1 MMKRHLPTQRPLL
14 GPALNLDARIPADHV
29 LRKIQQAVDF
39 EFVYNEVEHLYG
51 AVGRPSVPPPVLLK
65 MMVLLFLFNVPSE
78 RELMRTIPLRLDWLW
93 FLGYELDA
101 DVPNH
106 SVLSKARRRWGVD
119 VFHALLRR
127 VIESCVA
134 AGLVGGKKVFI
145 DASLIDANASV
156 DSIVDTDKLAREL
169 ATRLDGDPEGGG
181 PDAPPPSEPPPSK
194 SSHEKRASARYRSST
209 DPDAT
214 GTKHGTGKMRLRY
227 ATHRVV
233 DATAGVITASVIG
246 PGHEN
251 EAERLQQVLEQHEEH
266 TGISAQTPVADTK
279 YGTREN
285 LLHCHEA
292 GLTPHIRPYRA
303 SYGKREGMFCDCEFR
318 YDAAADLYRC
328 PAGQELTRRQRQK
341 EKGGYRYAAPQRV
354 CAACP
359 ARHLCTTSKTAPR
372 RILRL
377 DNQDVI
383 DAFAKQCRSPEARA
397 DLKQRFWM
405 MEGSFAQSIRM
416 GYKRARWRGLWR
428 VQIQDLIIAALQN
441 ALLLARRAPNYL
453 KRLIRTLFTW
463 LRGPIRTIRL
473 TDAYVTLV
481 LSPVPSLAGSAA

>member
-14 GPALNLDARIPADHV
+14 GAALNLDTRIPADHV
-29 LRKIQQAVDF
+29 LRKIEQAVDF

-93 FLGYELDA
+93 FLGYELDT

-106 SVLSKARRRWGVD
+106 SVLSKARRRWGVE
-119 VFHALLRR
+119 VFHTLLRR
-127 VIESCVA
+127 VIDSCLA

-156 DSIVDTDKLAREL
+156 DSLVDTDKLAREL
-169 ATRLDGDPEGGG
+169 TTRLDGNPEGGG
-181 PDAPPPSEPPPSK
+181 SDGTPPEPPPST
-194 SSHEKRASARYRSST
+194 SSHQKRTAARYRSST

-214 GTKHGTGKMRLRY
+214 GTKHGTGKMRARY

-251 EAERLQQVLEQHEEH
+251 EAERLEQVLEQHHEH
-266 TGISAQTPVADTK
+266 TAIAVQIPVADTK

-285 LLHCHEA
+285 LLRCNEA

-303 SYGKREGMFCDCEFR
+303 NYGKREGMFGDCEFR
-318 YDAAADLYRC
+318 YDAAADVYRC
-328 PAGQELTRRQRQK
+328 PAGQQLTRRQRRK
-341 EKGGYRYAAPQRV
+341 DKGGYRYAAPQRV
-354 CAACP
+354 CRGCP
-359 ARHLCTTSKTAPR
+359 ARHLCTSAKTAPR

-405 MEGSFAQSIRM
+405 MEGSFAHSTRM

-428 VQIQDLIIAALQN
+428 VQIQDLLIAALQN
-441 ALLLARRAPNYL
+441 ALVLIRRAPDYL
-453 KRLIRTLFTW
+453 YQLASALLTW
-463 LRGPIRTIRL
+463 LRPTIQIRRMTVASVKL
-473 TDAYVTLV
+473 A
-481 LSPVPSLAGSAA
+481 LSPARSLG

>member
-14 GPALNLDARIPADHV
+14 GAALNLDARIPADHV
-29 LRKIQQAVDF
+29 LRKMTQAVDF
-39 EFVYNEVEHLYG
+39 EFVYDEVEHLYG

-93 FLGYELDA
+93 FLGYELDT

-106 SVLSKARRRWGVD
+106 SVLSKARRRWGVE
-119 VFHALLRR
+119 VFHTLLRR
-127 VIESCVA
+127 VIQACVA
-134 AGLVGGKKVFI
+134 AGLVEGKKVFI

-156 DSIVDTDKLAREL
+156 DSLVDTDKLAREL
-169 ATRLDGDPEGGG
+169 MSRLDGEPGGG
-181 PDAPPPSEPPPSK
+181 DPDGTSPPDPPPST
-194 SSHEKRASARYRSST
+194 SSHQKRTSARYRSST
-209 DPDAT
+209 DADAT
-214 GTKHGTGKMRLRY
+214 GTKHGTGKMRARY

-251 EAERLQQVLEQHEEH
+251 EAERLDQVLEQHKQH
-266 TGISAQTPVADTK
+266 TGIAAKTPVADTK
-279 YGTREN
+279 YGTHEN
-285 LLHCHEA
+285 LVHCKEA

-303 SYGKREGMFCDCEFR
+303 NYGKREGMFGDCEFR
-318 YDAAADLYRC
+318 YDAAADVYRC
-328 PAGQELTRRQRQK
+328 PAGQELTRRQRRK
-341 EKGGYRYAAPQRV
+341 DKGGYRYAAPQRV
-354 CAACP
+354 CGACP
-359 ARHLCTTSKTAPR
+359 ARALCTTAKTAPR

-377 DNQDVI
+377 ATQDVV

-405 MEGSFAQSIRM
+405 MEGSFAQSTRL

-428 VQIQDLIIAALQN
+428 VQIQDLLIASLQN
-441 ALLLARRAPNYL
+441 ALLLIRRAPDYL
-453 KRLIRTLFTW
+453 NRLADALLAW
-463 LRGPIRTIRL
+463 LRGTIQTSRVTIAYLTLIRRPLESI
-473 TDAYVTLV
+473 
-481 LSPVPSLAGSAA
+481 G